1 MSLIN
6 STVRHRKSEEFPRS
20 LCQIKYRLE
29 NKGSEPRLNDIG
41 VRLLGLVKPDKF
53 SSEPRLNDIGVRL
66 FEFILQLWWGSE
78 PS

>member
-1 MSLIN
+1 MVKQGNRCRFDSCHRYRRTLVLDSLVNIFNLYGVSLIN

-41 VRLLGLVKPDKF
+41 VRLTL
-53 SSEPRLNDIGVRL
+53 
-66 FEFILQLWWGSE
+66 
-78 PS
+78 